1 MYSCESWTI
10 KKAEHWRIWFLWAV
24 VLEKDPESSL
34 NSKETK
40 PVNLKWNQPWILI
53 LKIDAEVET
62 PVFWLS
68 DRKADSLEKSLILG
82 KTEGRRR
89 RGHQRMRWLDGI
101 TDAMSINLG
110 KLWEALRP
118 AVLHFMGWQ
127 KVGKN
132 WAIEQQQ
139 HHMTLD
145 NCLSFFFFMYNSIT
159 WHGRQ
164 K

>member
-1 MYSCESWTI
+1 MYSCERWTI

-24 VLEKDPESSL
+24 VLEKAPESSL

-40 PVNLKWNQPWILI
+40 PVNLKGNQPWILT

-118 AVLHFMGWQ
+118 AVLHSMGWQ

-139 HHMTLD
+139 HRMTLD